1 MKIPTTMMTESVPAR
16 NAVAG
21 SQSWLPTIVIA
32 MAQIPES
39 PPILR
44 ISARLPPRLQVFT
57 FGAVSPDPALPGQ
70 MSVTGVL
77 RQVDG
82 GQLTSRVRV
91 ILPRSAQLLPWSER

>member
-44 ISARLPPRLQVFT
+44 ISARYLLGSRF
-57 FGAVSPDPALPGQ
+57 SP
-70 MSVTGVL
+70 
-77 RQVDG
+77 
-82 GQLTSRVRV
+82 
-91 ILPRSAQLLPWSER
+91 SAQSAQIPLCRVKCQ